1 MKGVVEE
8 HIHHG
13 AGHNL
18 AIHAVLFDAD
28 GVLQRPSVWWREAF
42 VPILGT
48 ADPAHL
54 EPFLQ
59 DVLEAES
66 NALCTPSGF
75 DDALTQVLV
84 KWHRTEHLTE
94 VLRALNAID
103 VYDEVIRVVQSLQHT
118 GVPCHIASNQQA
130 GRARHM
136 SEVLNYR
143 NLFNRE
149 FYSCSL
155 GVAKPD
161 IAFFEHVLHA
171 LHLRGNNA
179 LFLDD
184 RQENVEAARRA
195 GLAATVYAGEGGAE
209 TLYAVLSEHGL
220 RIS

>member
-1 MKGVVEE
+1 
-8 HIHHG
+8 
-13 AGHNL
+13 L
-18 AIHAVLFDAD
+18 AIHTVLFDAD
-28 GVLQRPSVWWREAF
+28 GVLQRPSVWWRAAL

-66 NALCTPSGF
+66 SVLCTPSGF
-75 DDALTQVLV
+75 DDALKQVLV

-103 VYDEVIRVVQSLQHT
+103 VYDEVMRVVLSLKHA
-118 GVPCHIASNQQA
+118 GVLCHIASNQHA

-143 NLFNRE
+143 TLFTRE

-161 IAFFEHVLHA
+161 IAFFERVLHA
-171 LHLRGNNA
+171 LDLRGDNV

-195 GLAATVYAGEGGAE
+195 GLAAAVYAGESGAE
-209 TLYAVLSEHGL
+209 TLHAVLSEHGL
-220 RIS
+220 RVS

>member
-1 MKGVVEE
+1 
-8 HIHHG
+8 
-13 AGHNL
+13 L
-18 AIHAVLFDAD
+18 AIHTVLFDAD
-28 GVLQRPSVWWREAF
+28 GVLQRPSVRWRAAF

-75 DDALTQVLV
+75 GDALTQVLI
-84 KWHRTEHLTE
+84 KWQRAEHLTE
-94 VLRALNAID
+94 VLRVLNAID
-103 VYDEVIRVVQSLQHT
+103 VFDDVMSVVLSLQHA
-118 GVPCHIASNQQA
+118 GVVCHIASNQQA

-143 NLFNRE
+143 TLFTRE

-161 IAFFEHVLHA
+161 IAFFERVLHA
-171 LHLRGNNA
+171 LDLRGNNV

-195 GLAATVYAGEGGAE
+195 GLAAAVYAGESGAQA
-209 TLYAVLSEHGL
+209 LHRILVEHGL
-220 RIS
+220 RVS

>member
-1 MKGVVEE
+1 
-8 HIHHG
+8 
-13 AGHNL
+13 L
-18 AIHAVLFDAD
+18 AIHTVLFDAD
-28 GVLQRPSVWWREAF
+28 GVLQRPSVRWRLALI
-42 VPILGT
+42 PILGT

-59 DVLEAES
+59 DVLDAES
-66 NALCTPSGF
+66 SVLCAPSGF

-84 KWHRTEHLTE
+84 KWHRAEHLTE
-94 VLRALNAID
+94 VVRALNAIN
-103 VYDEVIRVVQSLQHT
+103 VYDEVMRVVLSLQRA

-143 NLFNRE
+143 TLFTRE

-161 IAFFEHVLHA
+161 IFFFERILHA
-171 LHLRGNNA
+171 LDLRGDNV

-195 GLAATVYAGEGGAE
+195 GLASAVYAGESGAE
-209 TLYAVLSEHGL
+209 TLHAVLSEHGL
-220 RIS
+220 RVS